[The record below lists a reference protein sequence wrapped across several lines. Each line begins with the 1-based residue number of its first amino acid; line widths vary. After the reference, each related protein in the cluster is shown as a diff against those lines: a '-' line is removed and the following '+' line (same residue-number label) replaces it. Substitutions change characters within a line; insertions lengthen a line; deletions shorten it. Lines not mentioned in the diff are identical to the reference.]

1 MSSTAAERLKKVM
14 RIALVGIRPADQVLL
29 KGYLRILLRL
39 EADLEWVSANSPQ
52 VDLFMINKEFM
63 HAQSVQKVLATQH
76 NVPALYVERD
86 ELDQGKLVGT
96 TLTLPLKE
104 IDLLNQWLFDNVQS
118 LRVNGVKSPP
128 FSSANNHANQP
139 VMPSVNV
146 PTTAPR
152 QTLDDILAQR
162 NQNTNNHPTTTS
174 PYAIATDNPTVSQKI
189 PTPIPTLT
197 QKNHLVATLKN
208 LQQRENV
215 IYSLTQQG
223 AVLAYINPK
232 YQRVWV
238 IDNTATLDT
247 DWELSQVSENPPIV
261 SQIADDLVHWLWQKS
276 MTTPTP
282 PPLLTPNERYR
293 LTQWLKPLE
302 DEHRHDILKIQ
313 ALLDAKDSTL
323 DEVTQIAQVSHELA
337 LRSISG
343 FIVSGLMTPAFY
355 DNLVSSLTI
364 PMPAATS
371 AMATHS
377 PTQSY
382 TPPIMTTLTPTTSEP
397 LVNSSANNTP
407 ATVPTA
413 QQDEGMKGFL
423 SKLRRKLG
431 L

>member
-76 NVPALYVERD
+76 NVAALYVERD

-104 IDLLNQWLFDNVQS
+104 IDLLNQWLFANVQF
-118 LRVNGVKSPP
+118 LRINGVRSPP
-128 FSSANNHANQP
+128 FSSANNRTNQR
-139 VMPSVNV
+139 VTPSINV

-189 PTPIPTLT
+189 SPPPTLT

-208 LQQRENV
+208 LQQRENA
-215 IYSLTQQG
+215 IYSLTQRG
-223 AVLAYINPK
+223 TVLAYINPK
-232 YQRVWV
+232 YQCVWV
-238 IDNTATLDT
+238 IDSTAILDT
-247 DWELSQVSENPPIV
+247 DWELVQASEHPPIV
-261 SQIADDLVHWLWQKS
+261 SQRADDLVHWLWQKS
-276 MTTPTP
+276 MTTPTS
-282 PPLLTPNERYR
+282 PLLKPNERYR

-313 ALLDAKDSTL
+313 ALLQSKDSTL

-337 LRSISG
+337 VRSISG
-343 FIVSGLMTPAFY
+343 FIVSGLMTPDFY
-355 DNLVSSLTI
+355 DNLVSTLTT
-364 PMPAATS
+364 PMPASTP
-371 AMATHS
+371 AMATHPPS
-377 PTQSY
+377 QSY
-382 TPPIMTTLTPTTSEP
+382 APPIMTPLTPTPSNP
-397 LVNSSANNTP
+397 VIHSSANNKP
-407 ATVPTA
+407 SAVPTA
-413 QQDEGMKGFL
+413 PQDEGMKGFL